1 MSEKVEGKKKF
12 SVVISEISP
21 KIPAEGITLK
31 DFLDIIGERGLY
43 MSSMILTAPFLL
55 PVSIPGTSI
64 IFGSVIFLLSSDII
78 FQRPILIPKRF
89 RDYKISKKNMEIILY
104 EISRILKPLEEKI
117 IKERLS
123 FLTRGRKMEYINGV
137 ALAFGAILL
146 ITPII
151 APLGDFLPSY
161 GILFVCLGNLEN
173 DGFLV
178 LAGYFTIILT
188 AIYYV
193 LIFAL
198 GVAIIIFIISYLH
211 L

>member
-1 MSEKVEGKKKF
+1 
-12 SVVISEISP
+12 
-21 KIPAEGITLK
+21 
-31 DFLDIIGERGLY
+31 
-43 MSSMILTAPFLL
+43 
-55 PVSIPGTSI
+55 
-64 IFGSVIFLLSSDII
+64 
-78 FQRPILIPKRF
+78 
-89 RDYKISKKNMEIILY
+89 MEIILY
-104 EISRILKPLEEKI
+104 EISRILKPLEDRI
-117 IKERLS
+117 INERLC
-123 FLTRGRKMEYINGV
+123 FLTQGRKMEYINGV

-173 DGFLV
+173 DGYLV

-188 AIYYV
+188 AVYYV

>member
-1 MSEKVEGKKKF
+1 
-12 SVVISEISP
+12 
-21 KIPAEGITLK
+21 
-31 DFLDIIGERGLY
+31 
-43 MSSMILTAPFLL
+43 
-55 PVSIPGTSI
+55 
-64 IFGSVIFLLSSDII
+64 
-78 FQRPILIPKRF
+78 
-89 RDYKISKKNMEIILY
+89 
-104 EISRILKPLEEKI
+104 
-117 IKERLS
+117 
-123 FLTRGRKMEYINGV
+123 MEYINGV

>member
-1 MSEKVEGKKKF
+1 MSEKVEGRKKF

-89 RDYKISKKNMEIILY
+89 LDYKISKKNMKIILY

>member
-1 MSEKVEGKKKF
+1 MSEKVEGRKKF

>member
-1 MSEKVEGKKKF
+1 MSEKVEGRKKF

-89 RDYKISKKNMEIILY
+89 RDYKISKKNMKIILY

>member
-1 MSEKVEGKKKF
+1 
-12 SVVISEISP
+12 VVISEISP

>member
-151 APLGDFLPSY
+151 APLGDFLP
-161 GILFVCLGNLEN
+161 
-173 DGFLV
+173 
-178 LAGYFTIILT
+178 
-188 AIYYV
+188 
-193 LIFAL
+193 
-198 GVAIIIFIISYLH
+198 
-211 L
+211 